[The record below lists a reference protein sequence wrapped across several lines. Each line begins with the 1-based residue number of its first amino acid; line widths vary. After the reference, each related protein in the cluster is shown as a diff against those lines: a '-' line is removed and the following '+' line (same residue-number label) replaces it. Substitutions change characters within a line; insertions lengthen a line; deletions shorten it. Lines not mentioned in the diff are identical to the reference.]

1 MSKYFWLCK
10 LNKQKHEKAQ
20 PQGFWQCLFRSRSA
34 VNLLFLVIAIVLGS
48 LYLFQVNRTATSGFA
63 VKDLNTQI
71 TELKESHQKLELQVA
86 DLQSLQQIQSA
97 TKRLELIARTKL
109 EYVQTTTGAV
119 ALEK

>member
-1 MSKYFWLCK
+1 M
-10 LNKQKHEKAQ
+10 
-20 PQGFWQCLFRSRSA
+20 
-34 VNLLFLVIAIVLGS
+34 VIAIVLGS

>member
-20 PQGFWQCLFRSRSA
+20 PQGFWQGVFRSRSTLNIFFLAIA
-34 VNLLFLVIAIVLGS
+34 VVLGS

-71 TELKESHQKLELQVA
+71 AELKESHQKLELQVA

-97 TKRLELIARTKL
+97 TKRLELVARTKL
-109 EYVQTTTGAV
+109 EYVPTTVGAV